1 MTRIEGL
8 TTVEELQAASR
19 SRFYQ
24 VLERA
29 FSFPQAT
36 FYQAVRGGQFW
47 RELLESSAD
56 LPYELAL
63 QERSDLSPAG
73 TSVSYEDFQAEYIRL
88 FDVGVGR
95 PPCPLYGGA
104 HLGGRKKVLEETVR
118 FYNYFHLHRT
128 QPSSELPDH
137 ITVELEFMHFLAFKE
152 VAALHGGQDRT
163 SYVRAQRDFLER
175 HLARWVPKACRS
187 LERQQPH
194 PFFLA
199 LMSLTE
205 EFLTRDLGHVRALLT
220 GPSPFG

>member
-8 TTVEELQAASR
+8 ATAEELQAASR

-24 VLERA
+24 ALERA
-29 FSFPQAT
+29 FSFPQVT
-36 FYQAVRGGQFW
+36 FYQAVRAGQFW
-47 RELLESSAD
+47 TELLESGAS

-63 QERSDLSPAG
+63 EERSGLGPAG
-73 TSVSYEDFQAEYIRL
+73 VSVSYEEFQAEYIRL

-95 PPCPLYGGA
+95 PPCPLYGGV

-118 FYNYFHLHRT
+118 FYNYFHLHRS

-137 ITVELEFMHFLAFKE
+137 ITVELEFMHFLVFKE
-152 VAALHGGQDRT
+152 VAALHGAQDRT
-163 SYVRAQRDFLER
+163 SYLRAQRDFLER

-187 LERQQPH
+187 LERQQPQ

-205 EFLTRDLGHVRALLT
+205 EFLTRDLRHVRSLLT